1 MSGPKFQ
8 QKGGPNN
15 GVSEFADFEG

>member
-15 GVSEFADFEG
+15 GGSEFADFEG